1 MKSFH
6 FPLQRIRDYKEQLLD
21 KEKATLVQLQRERD
35 IIAAHIYHTDQYIAQ
50 TQHELQDR
58 QTTGISVSDARSLR
72 YLIEAA
78 QAHRA
83 ELEQQ
88 IKLAIH
94 AVEQQLK
101 VVIALSQDISG
112 MDKLRDKQL
121 EEYQQLAAKEAQE
134 EILEHIAMKT
144 TQTGIGKP

>member
-35 IIAAHIYHTDQYIAQ
+35 QLAARLYHTDQYIAEKQ
-50 TQHELQDR
+50 QELQDR
-58 QTTGISVSDARSLR
+58 QTTGITVSDARSLR

-78 QAHRA
+78 QAQRA
-83 ELEQQ
+83 ELEHQL
-88 IKLAIH
+88 KLAIY